1 MMSRGLT
8 VTDMI
13 QMAPWADRIGIF
25 VIQSVPLLRR
35 GIEAA
40 LRESPACSKAL
51 IRSFPNAEAAAAD
64 LQEARAGDVV
74 LADMAAWTV
83 LRPSGHVPA
92 FTFLAERKLAF
103 GLVTSVDP
111 AALRLFREQGVSG
124 FMAPEAEPEALV
136 QLVTALS
143 EGRSFYPPAAAAKR
157 ADVLS
162 SLSNRQFQILELMT
176 RGLLNKQ
183 IAWELGLTEGTVKSH
198 VSAILEELGCD
209 RRTQA
214 ITAYMKSTGLAAVPA
229 MTM

>member
-1 MMSRGLT
+1 
-8 VTDMI
+8 MI
-13 QMAPWADRIGIF
+13 QMASWADRIGIF

-35 GIEAA
+35 GIESA
-40 LRESPACSKAL
+40 LRDAPVCSKAL
-51 IRSFPNAEAAAAD
+51 IRSYPNAETAAAE
-64 LQEARAGDVV
+64 LQEARNGDVV

-83 LRPSGHVPA
+83 LRPSGHTPA
-92 FTFLAERKLAF
+92 FAFLAEKKLAF

-143 EGRSFYPPAAAAKR
+143 EGRSFYPPVGSAKR

-198 VSAILEELGCD
+198 VSAILEKLGCD